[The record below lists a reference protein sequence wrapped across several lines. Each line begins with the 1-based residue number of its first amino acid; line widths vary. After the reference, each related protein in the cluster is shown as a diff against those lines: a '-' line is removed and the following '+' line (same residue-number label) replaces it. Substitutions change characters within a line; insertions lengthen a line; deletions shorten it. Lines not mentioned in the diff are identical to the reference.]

1 MARTAFFLVL
11 ILAASLASF
20 THAEEWEWKQ
30 TLTVTGEAVVEVEA
44 DDAKVFLGVE
54 VFAKTADQAQ
64 DKAALLISY
73 IVNFL
78 KNQDNV
84 EDIETAFFDIR
95 PVIKYNKLAGF
106 VAVHILSFKVK
117 DLEKLGFIID
127 GAIYAGAN
135 RVDFI
140 KFLVDKDDFK
150 EAQEDALEKA
160 LLAASKQAEVILDAL
175 DLEFEKILKVEVVS
189 VDIIKGKFGN
199 EVDWSYSSSTV
210 DPGQQQL
217 VKAVVRATVKW
228 LQPLALAISPE
239 EGQNPGCREWLR
251 LHSDTVRFLGDGCLA
266 VCPLRSKGRR
276 ERRRNDKANPK
287 KRKENSKEEDKDKKT
302 KRNDETEK
310 RRQKEKKI

>member
-20 THAEEWEWKQ
+20 AHAEEWEWKQ
-30 TLTVTGEAVVEVEA
+30 TLTVTGEGIVGVEA
-44 DDAKVFLGVE
+44 DDVKVFLGVE
-54 VFAKTADQAQ
+54 VFAKTARQAQ
-64 DKAALLISY
+64 EKAAFIIAR

-78 KNQDNV
+78 KNVDDV

-95 PVIKYNKLAGF
+95 PVIKYNKLVGF

-117 DLEKLGFIID
+117 DVEKLGFIID

-160 LLAASKQAEVILDAL
+160 LKDAGRQFEEIADEL

-189 VDIIKGKFGN
+189 VDILKGHGKFGN
-199 EVDWSYSSSTV
+199 VVNWSSSSSSSSSSFV
-210 DPGQQQL
+210 KPEPEQF
-217 VKAVVRATVKW
+217 VKAVVRVTVKVDE
-228 LQPLALAISPE
+228 A
-239 EGQNPGCREWLR
+239 G
-251 LHSDTVRFLGDGCLA
+251 GDGDGDGEL
-266 VCPLRSKGRR
+266 
-276 ERRRNDKANPK
+276 D
-287 KRKENSKEEDKDKKT
+287 
-302 KRNDETEK
+302 
-310 RRQKEKKI
+310 